1 MAVTI
6 LHKRSAT
13 PGAIPT
19 IAGLAVGEFAVNTAD
34 GEVFFVALIDPAG
47 GTDAANKFIFNTQRP
62 PKADG
67 GEITAESG
75 GGGGGTPPPATS
87 GTPLMLAETLDSIYN
102 YDWYN

>member
-6 LHKRSAT
+6 LHKRNAT
-13 PGAIPT
+13 PGAVPT

-34 GEVFFVALIDPAG
+34 GEVFFVALTDPAG
-47 GTDAANKFIFNTQRP
+47 GTGTANKFIFNAQRP

-67 GEITAESG
+67 GEITD
-75 GGGGGTPPPATS
+75 GGTPPPSTS